1 MWIHPR
7 LFCLTSYKMKI
18 ISIYSIFSHYFFL
31 NSQVEV
37 SKESMPVSTNTDLP
51 SKYPM
56 KSLPENLKFD
66 TANLKFAMSRDQ
78 IFLKNCK
85 KIYIWYKQENKYAL
99 GSKEIPVVFSFL
111 FLKASLLDAVA
122 DLPWI
127 IFMTGPCS
135 IHQTINVINHA
146 LLLLLQAQHQV

>member
-1 MWIHPR
+1 MNQ
-7 LFCLTSYKMKI
+7 
-18 ISIYSIFSHYFFL
+18 FL
-31 NSQVEV
+31 RNHQLNKAEIGMMNQFQIELEV

-85 KIYIWYKQENKYAL
+85 KIYI
-99 GSKEIPVVFSFL
+99 
-111 FLKASLLDAVA
+111 
-122 DLPWI
+122 
-127 IFMTGPCS
+127 
-135 IHQTINVINHA
+135 
-146 LLLLLQAQHQV
+146 

>member
-1 MWIHPR
+1 MLKHVKSTLCNYVI
-7 LFCLTSYKMKI
+7 
-18 ISIYSIFSHYFFL
+18 
-31 NSQVEV
+31 EV

-85 KIYIWYKQENKYAL
+85 KIYI
-99 GSKEIPVVFSFL
+99 
-111 FLKASLLDAVA
+111 
-122 DLPWI
+122 
-127 IFMTGPCS
+127 
-135 IHQTINVINHA
+135 
-146 LLLLLQAQHQV
+146 